1 MIKVLL
7 VDHYELIRSGI
18 ESLLNSVEDIEV
30 IGVCDCGEQ
39 ILDISAKQ
47 TPDVILLDIN
57 MPLSGIS
64 EACKQIVNN
73 SPSIKIIGLSIY
85 SDGPIPPKAL
95 HLGIEG
101 FISKGSPVSEM
112 IKAIRA
118 VISGKRY
125 LCQNI
130 ANKIVFETLLNAK
143 PSPFSKLSR
152 RESEVMKMILEG
164 KNIQEMSQF
173 LKLSDKTI
181 NTYRYRLYSKLAI
194 KNDVELTRL
203 AIKFNYIEEMSRA

>member
-18 ESLLNSVEDIEV
+18 AALLNSVEDIEV

-39 ILDISAKQ
+39 ILTIAAQQKPDI
-47 TPDVILLDIN
+47 ILLDIN
-57 MPLSGIS
+57 MPSSSIF
-64 EACKQIVNN
+64 EACKQLVNR
-73 SPSIKIIGLSIY
+73 SPSIKIIALSIY
-85 SDGPIPPKAL
+85 SDGSIPPKAL

-130 ANKIVFETLLNAK
+130 ANTLVFETVLGNK
-143 PSPFSKLSR
+143 PTPFAKLSK
-152 RESEVMKMILEG
+152 RESEVMNMILQG
-164 KNIQEMSQF
+164 KNIQEMSRF
-173 LKLSDKTI
+173 LELSNKTI
-181 NTYRYRLYSKLAI
+181 NTYRYRLYHKLAI

-203 AIKFNYIEEMSRA
+203 AMKFNYIEEIM

>member
-7 VDHYELIRSGI
+7 IDHYELIRSGI
-18 ESLLNSVEDIEV
+18 EALLNSVEDIEV
-30 IGVCDCGEQ
+30 IGVCDSSQ
-39 ILDISAKQ
+39 QALAITNNQA
-47 TPDVILLDIN
+47 PDVILLDIN
-57 MPLSGIS
+57 TQSPGIF
-64 EACKQIVNN
+64 ETCKQITSH
-73 SPSIKIIGLSIY
+73 SPSTKIIGLSIY
-85 SDGPIPPKAL
+85 SDGPIPVKAL
-95 HLGIEG
+95 TLGIEG

-112 IKAIRA
+112 IRAIRA

-125 LCQNI
+125 LCQDI
-130 ANKIVFETLLNAK
+130 ASNLVFETFLGTK
-143 PSPFSKLSR
+143 TTPFSNLSR

-164 KNIQEMSQF
+164 KNIQEMSRF

-203 AIKFNYIEEMSRA
+203 AVKFNYIEDIT

>member
-18 ESLLNSVEDIEV
+18 AALLNSVEDIEV

-39 ILDISAKQ
+39 ALTIASHQQPDI
-47 TPDVILLDIN
+47 ILLDIN
-57 MPLSGIS
+57 MPSSGIFD
-64 EACKQIVNN
+64 ACKQITNN
-73 SPSIKIIGLSIY
+73 SPSIKIIGLSVY

-112 IKAIRA
+112 IKAIRD

-130 ANKIVFETLLNAK
+130 ANNLVFETLLGSK
-143 PSPFSKLSR
+143 PTPFSKLSK
-152 RESEVMKMILEG
+152 RESEVVNMILQG
-164 KNIQEMSQF
+164 KNIQEMSQV
-173 LKLSDKTI
+173 LELSDKTI
-181 NTYRYRLYSKLAI
+181 NTYRYRLYNKLAI
-194 KNDVELTRL
+194 KNDVELTKL
-203 AIKFNYIEEMSRA
+203 AVKFNYIEEMM

>member
-18 ESLLNSVEDIEV
+18 AALLNSVEDIEV

-39 ILDISAKQ
+39 ALTIASHQQPDI
-47 TPDVILLDIN
+47 ILLDIN
-57 MPLSGIS
+57 MPSSGIFD
-64 EACKQIVNN
+64 ACKQITNN
-73 SPSIKIIGLSIY
+73 SPSIKIIGLSVY

-112 IKAIRA
+112 IKAIRD

-130 ANKIVFETLLNAK
+130 ANNLVFETLLGSK
-143 PSPFSKLSR
+143 PTPFSKLSK
-152 RESEVMKMILEG
+152 RESEVVNMILEG
-164 KNIQEMSQF
+164 KNIQEMSQV
-173 LKLSDKTI
+173 LELSDKTI
-181 NTYRYRLYSKLAI
+181 NTYRYRLYNKLAI
-194 KNDVELTRL
+194 KNDVELTKL
-203 AIKFNYIEEMSRA
+203 AVKFNYIEEMM

>member
-18 ESLLNSVEDIEV
+18 AALLDSVEDIEV
-30 IGVCDCGEQ
+30 IGICDCGEQ
-39 ILDISAKQ
+39 ALTLATNTPPDI
-47 TPDVILLDIN
+47 ILLDIN
-57 MPLSGIS
+57 MPSSAIFD
-64 EACKQIVNN
+64 ACRQIVNK

-95 HLGIEG
+95 NLGIEG

-130 ANKIVFETLLNAK
+130 ANDLVFETLLGNRQT
-143 PSPFSKLSR
+143 PFSKLSK
-152 RESEVMKMILEG
+152 RESEVVKMILQG

-173 LKLSDKTI
+173 LELSDKTI
-181 NTYRYRLYSKLAI
+181 NTYRYRLYNKLAI
-194 KNDVELTRL
+194 KNDVELTKL
-203 AIKFNYIEEMSRA
+203 AVKFNYIEEMM

>member
-18 ESLLNSVEDIEV
+18 AALLNSVEDIEV

-39 ILDISAKQ
+39 ALTIASHQQPDI
-47 TPDVILLDIN
+47 ILLDIN
-57 MPLSGIS
+57 MPSAGVFD
-64 EACKQIVNN
+64 ACKQITNN
-73 SPSIKIIGLSIY
+73 SPSIKIIGLSVY

-112 IKAIRA
+112 IKAIRD

-130 ANKIVFETLLNAK
+130 ANNLVFETLLGSK
-143 PSPFSKLSR
+143 PTPFSKLSK
-152 RESEVMKMILEG
+152 RESEVVKMILQG
-164 KNIQEMSQF
+164 KNIQEMSQV
-173 LKLSDKTI
+173 LELSDKTI
-181 NTYRYRLYSKLAI
+181 NTYRYRLYNKLAI
-194 KNDVELTRL
+194 KNDVELTKL
-203 AIKFNYIEEMSRA
+203 AVKFNYIEEMM

>member
-7 VDHYELIRSGI
+7 VDHYELIRNGI
-18 ESLLNSVEDIEV
+18 AALLNSVEDIEV

-39 ILDISAKQ
+39 ALMIAANQ
-47 TPDVILLDIN
+47 TPDIILLDIN
-57 MPLSGIS
+57 IPSSGIF
-64 EACKQIVNN
+64 EACKKIIRN
-73 SPSIKIIGLSIY
+73 SPTIKIIGLSIY

-130 ANKIVFETLLNAK
+130 TNNLVFETLLANK
-143 PSPFSKLSR
+143 STPFSKLSK
-152 RESEVMKMILEG
+152 RESEVVKMILQG

-173 LKLSDKTI
+173 LELSDKTI
-181 NTYRYRLYSKLAI
+181 NTYRYRLYNKLAI
-194 KNDVELTRL
+194 KNDVELTKL
-203 AIKFNYIEEMSRA
+203 AFKFNYIEEMM

>member
-7 VDHYELIRSGI
+7 VDHYELIRNGI
-18 ESLLNSVEDIEV
+18 AALLNSVEDIEV
-30 IGVCDCGEQ
+30 IGICDCGEQ
-39 ILDISAKQ
+39 ALSIAANQ
-47 TPDVILLDIN
+47 TPDIILLDIN
-57 MPLSGIS
+57 IPSSGIF
-64 EACKQIVNN
+64 EACKQIIKN
-73 SPSIKIIGLSIY
+73 SPTIKIIGLSIY

-130 ANKIVFETLLNAK
+130 ANNLVFETLLGNK
-143 PSPFSKLSR
+143 PTPFSKLSK
-152 RESEVMKMILEG
+152 RESEVVKMILQG
-164 KNIQEMSQF
+164 KNIQEMSQV
-173 LKLSDKTI
+173 LELSDKTI
-181 NTYRYRLYSKLAI
+181 NTYRYRLYNKLAI
-194 KNDVELTRL
+194 KNDVELTKL
-203 AIKFNYIEEMSRA
+203 AVKFNYIEEMM